1 MCLEFKDNFVA
12 EILTSSRFYNFSKQ
26 KSNVSERK
34 SRQPKN
40 IKSQRHVLLY
50 LNGASTAPAY
60 DSLQRNIAQ
69 AFGEKKKYAHPMFF
83 KIIN

>member
-1 MCLEFKDNFVA
+1 MFQRENLGK
-12 EILTSSRFYNFSKQ
+12 
-26 KSNVSERK
+26 
-34 SRQPKN
+34 KN

-50 LNGASTAPAY
+50 LNGASPAPAY